1 MRFDLSEVFLIN
13 RIGDIGSRKD
23 GQVHI
28 RNDAVER
35 SCDASPDVG
44 SQFSVHRQRSSL
56 RQFGRRE
63 TIGFQGYINHHVIE
77 IQTSCESNES
87 AVCAIDGQSV
97 EIDMVMLHDD
107 RCLSEADTYPVRLV
121 FGSHSQRFDLG
132 GDVCLSRQSVHGGIS
147 DDGSLQRYLFRQ
159 LDETLHYIQRNLV
172 QFDIRPQ
179 RMIVFQRR
187 RKTYINR
194 PVSQVHISESKA
206 VRRESSFSVQFVS
219 FADDVHLQDR
229 IGTQSFHVHHAVRES
244 CISIQRE
251 VGSSFGHVDLE
262 SCVGVDVERRR
273 GVCLPQGSG

>member
-1 MRFDLSEVFLIN
+1 MRFDLSEVFLID

-23 GQVHI
+23 SQIHI

-44 SQFSVHRQRSSL
+44 SQFSVHRQRSAL

-63 TIGFQGYINHHVIE
+63 TIGFQSYINHHAIE
-77 IQTSCESNES
+77 IQTTCESNES

-121 FGSHSQRFDLG
+121 FGSHSQRFDLC

-147 DDGSLQRYLFRQ
+147 DDRSLQGYLFRQ
-159 LDETLHYIQRNLV
+159 LDKTLHYIQWNLV
-172 QFDIRPQ
+172 EFDIRPQ

-194 PVSQVHISESKA
+194 PVSQVHVSESKA
-206 VRRESSFSVQFVS
+206 VRRESSFSVQYVL
-219 FADDVHLQDR
+219 FASEVHSERR
-229 IGTQSFHVHHAVRES
+229 IGTNPFDGHDAVREACVRRES
-244 CISIQRE
+244 E
-251 VGSSFGHVDLE
+251 VGSALGHSE
-262 SCVGVDVERRR
+262 VGL
-273 GVCLPQGSG
+273 GASSYG